1 MAIMNSKSVDEEIQI
16 PEDFDNKTE
25 KEKTEWIDGISRQ
38 LLKKLFFEESDD
50 ICENLKEIFFK
61 S

>member
-38 LLKKLFFEESDD
+38 LLKKWFFEESDD

>member
-1 MAIMNSKSVDEEIQI
+1 MNSESVDEEIQI
-16 PEDFDNKTE
+16 SEDFDNKTE

-38 LLKKLFFEESDD
+38 LLKKWFFEESDD

>member
-1 MAIMNSKSVDEEIQI
+1 MNSESVDEEIQI
-16 PEDFDNKTE
+16 SEDFDNKTE